1 VSALAATATVADAL
15 RLFHEPGEVF
25 EVRIF
30 GVRGAGTVSGY
41 FDDADFAAAA
51 IAGYDGRAEAIYHTI
66 NPVDPALLERAANR
80 LRENVGT
87 GGCTEDANIIHRR
100 WLPVDV
106 DYTRPAKTN
115 ATDDEVRAAGV
126 VAKKIRA
133 HLDESGWPNGVLV
146 MSGNGVHLFYRID
159 LPADSASRDL
169 VKRILKKLAQEFNV
183 EGGAH
188 VDTSVHN
195 AARIMKVPG
204 TMVRKG
210 PEQ

>member
-1 VSALAATATVADAL
+1 VSAVATTYTIADAL
-15 RLFHEPGEVF
+15 RLLHEPDEVF

-30 GVRGAGTVSGY
+30 GVKGAGTVSGY
-41 FDDADFAAAA
+41 FNDPALAAAA
-51 IAGYDGRAEAIYHTI
+51 IAGYDGDAEGIYHTV
-66 NPVDPALLERAANR
+66 NPVDPALLERAPNR
-80 LRENVGT
+80 LRENVGK
-87 GGCTEDANIIHRR
+87 GGCTTDADILRRR

-133 HLDESGWPNGVLV
+133 HLNESGWPNGVLV
-146 MSGNGVHLFYRID
+146 MSGNGVHLLYRID
-159 LPADSASRDL
+159 LPADPASRAL
-169 VKRILKKLAQEFNV
+169 VKRVLERLAKDFDV
-183 EGGAH
+183 PGGAH

-195 AARIMKVPG
+195 PARILKVPG